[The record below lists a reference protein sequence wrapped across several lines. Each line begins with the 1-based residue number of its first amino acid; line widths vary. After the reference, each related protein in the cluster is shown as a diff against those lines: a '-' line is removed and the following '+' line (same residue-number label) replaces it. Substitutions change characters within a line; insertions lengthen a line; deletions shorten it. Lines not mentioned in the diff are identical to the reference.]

1 MTDISATIDGPAQS
15 GAAMPE
21 HRGLQRIATIASAVS
36 CLRDRRTTL
45 IPPRAATSATPEPM
59 IPDPTMPSFS
69 TAIAGGYRTVTS
81 GAKR

>member
-1 MTDISATIDGPAQS
+1 MTVIPA
-15 GAAMPE
+15 
-21 HRGLQRIATIASAVS
+21 
-36 CLRDRRTTL
+36 
-45 IPPRAATSATPEPM
+45 RAATSATPEPM